1 MRKAKLRNYISVL
14 KLLDTSK
21 VEWKASY
28 MYGQSVIQVQRRR
41 SLLPWKVVK
50 KNLLQRNLDY
60 ETEYFQVERE
70 RGMYLVEGRAQKHN
84 GDEGIRDVYV

>member
-21 VEWKASY
+21 VEWKASLY
-28 MYGQSVIQVQRRR
+28 VWIECYPSSEEEESASMESGQ
-41 SLLPWKVVK
+41 
-50 KNLLQRNLDY
+50 KNLIQRNLDY
-60 ETEYFQVERE
+60 ETEYFQVGE